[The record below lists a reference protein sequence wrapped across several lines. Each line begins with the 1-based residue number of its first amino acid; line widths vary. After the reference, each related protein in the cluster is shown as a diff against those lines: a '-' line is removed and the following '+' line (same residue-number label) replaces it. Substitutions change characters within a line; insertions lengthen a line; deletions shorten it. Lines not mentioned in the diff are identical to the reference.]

1 MKERSHMWKPLQQ
14 HFSCRHET
22 NIGRHLRRHCW
33 ILLLIPM
40 AARGWLTCLIKYTS
54 GEAKELVKI
63 FLYLSTSEGYKET
76 IKMINEGYR
85 DPHKILAAY
94 RKKTKDWP
102 IVRTYDAGR
111 FSWSF
116 NFLIKCCSLVSNK
129 QLSPLINS
137 LNMICMPLTKL
148 PNCVQDRLHAR
159 YNNSTANYLSIVSKS
174 FWYLLL

>member
-1 MKERSHMWKPLQQ
+1 MKERSHMWKPLWR

-22 NIGRHLRRHCW
+22 NIGWHLRQHCR
-33 ILLLIPM
+33 ILLPILI

-102 IVRTYDAGR
+102 IVRTYNAGR

-116 NFLIKCCSLVSNK
+116 NFLIKCCSLVSSK
-129 QLSPLINS
+129 QVPWSTALTWLACLWPNFQIAS
-137 LNMICMPLTKL
+137 LH
-148 PNCVQDRLHAR
+148 RLHAR
-159 YNNSTANYLSIVSKS
+159 YNNSTTNYLSIVSKS